1 MHPGVHGA
9 CMQGCPGGANGEE
22 CEVHGG
28 NAGEVCFGRVHKV
41 FAVCVCVCARVCVCA
56 LVSEELVLVPD
67 APGRY
72 NAAVVLFGPSQLR
85 LMRLSAALRQEHPWK
100 AIFT

>member
-1 MHPGVHGA
+1 
-9 CMQGCPGGANGEE
+9 
-22 CEVHGG
+22 
-28 NAGEVCFGRVHKV
+28 
-41 FAVCVCVCARVCVCA
+41 VCVCA